1 MCNQLLLSVLE
12 TVRTAES
19 RSHDLTANPVALT
32 QLGFNDAYQFH
43 ILCGHLL
50 FRRIFLVTV
59 AGDNSE
65 KADMVIIKLGS
76 LAHYLEQIDNKRQ
89 QLQ

>member
-32 QLGFNDAYQFH
+32 QLGVYIYYVMGY
-43 ILCGHLL
+43 ILNAITE
-50 FRRIFLVTV
+50 RTNTFL
-59 AGDNSE
+59 S
-65 KADMVIIKLGS
+65 
-76 LAHYLEQIDNKRQ
+76 
-89 QLQ
+89 